1 MKRFF
6 SILLAGMMLAQM
18 TAFAAPEA
26 EVAETAQETVSEVQ
40 TGAQLSE
47 EDYGYPF
54 PNFSLDMS
62 AQPEGVANEIK
73 AGKVG
78 DSLTTF
84 GTLVVK
90 DESAN
95 DGYALKIYPKDAVSN
110 TAKYKYWN
118 LRGDL
123 GGTEVVPK
131 YVSDPNFTLSVNVPI
146 KNVSKLVIRAKLES
160 DYGGRWTQPMQVFY
174 ATDAAGAGSFDAKR
188 KIDQKFAV
196 GTQYYGKYQDL
207 VYDFSAIDKT
217 GANTITKIRIDP
229 FDDLFDREQI
239 YIDSIVFYSSE
250 EIKTIDLS
258 SAVFSPANGSQN
270 VDYRTRKVNIFM
282 PGNSG
287 VSEETFAALKF
298 KNNALSY
305 TKTEEDFAG
314 LTAVFGI
321 NTGASMV
328 GKTFT
333 AEPAASYLDE
343 TTYVSIPKY
352 SISFSSEFSHD
363 GENLVPNGDFEV
375 NGTNTFATSAALNQP
390 RNAYSEISNG
400 VLTLGEFKNYGT
412 LGNWSEYLSLPLC
425 DKIVKLEHGTK
436 DEPKPYYVDYKAGLN
451 QKTLDSW
458 EALKKGGLY
467 DKNGS
472 KVTDFAKYA
481 PKIMWY
487 FPEFNGAY
495 NANSKYF
502 TYPAYIDAINSYIKW
517 GNINLELNTG
527 SADRY
532 ARPAVVWDYGD
543 SARGDAGICMQLVL
557 QGGPL
562 YLDAEKTKPAVLDSL
577 LYDFEYLTVKE
588 MFEIKF
594 DANGAEGEGP
604 VTSSDVKN
612 SKVKDSHR
620 MWFAKDVAVTLPET
634 VGYTMDGA
642 VFGGWQCGDK
652 VYQPGESVTFTEA
665 GTKTLK
671 AIWKFTAKIDETSY
685 SVRFDP
691 TGIRFISEISS
702 LARTDSE
709 VTEYGYIV
717 ARTEL
722 LGDNELTF
730 DFKVD
735 GVKSS
740 YVSEKAFDRKTGL
753 NKYYDIDEDTLMT
766 KIAVSVIGIPMSQA
780 NKTLTVRTYAKYGTE
795 IVYGESIE
803 TSLAKIC
810 HDIVNDEERYG
821 VLTEAQKIEVK
832 KYASKYI

>member
-40 TGAQLSE
+40 TGAELNA

-62 AQPEGVANEIK
+62 SQPEGVANEIK
-73 AGKVG
+73 AGKVS

-90 DESAN
+90 DENAN
-95 DGYALKIYPKDAVSN
+95 DGYALKIYPKDAVAN

-118 LRGDL
+118 LRDDL

-174 ATDAAGAGSFDAKR
+174 ATDSENWFDGR
-188 KIDQKFAV
+188 RVFETFFPESTDN
-196 GTQYYGKYQDL
+196 YGKYHEL
-207 VYDFSAIDKT
+207 TYDFSKIDKT
-217 GANTITKIRIDP
+217 NANTLTQIRIDP
-229 FDDLFDREQI
+229 FNDLFDREEI
-239 YIDSIVFYSSE
+239 YIDSIVLYSSE

-258 SAVFSPANGSQN
+258 SAVYSPANGSQN
-270 VDYRTRKVNIFM
+270 VDYRTRKITLSV
-282 PGNSG
+282 PRS
-287 VSEETFAALKF
+287 SEFGKDDFKSVKF
-298 KNNALSY
+298 KDDILSY
-305 TKTEEDFAG
+305 TRTDEDFAEYI
-314 LTAVFGI
+314 AVFGI
-321 NTGASMV
+321 DRGSSMV

-333 AEPAASYLDE
+333 AEPVAYPDE
-343 TTYVSIPKY
+343 TTYVILPKY
-352 SISFSSEFSHD
+352 SISFTGEFPHD
-363 GENLVPNGDFEV
+363 GENLVPNGDFDV
-375 NGTNTFATSAALNQP
+375 NGTNTFANLADQT
-390 RNAYSEISNG
+390 YSKISDG
-400 VLTLGEFKNYGT
+400 VMTVGEFGNYGT
-412 LGNWSEYLSLPLC
+412 LGNWSEYDSLFLS
-425 DKIVKLEHGTK
+425 DAVIRLEHGTN
-436 DEPKPYYVDYKAGLN
+436 DEPKPYYLEYKAGLN
-451 QKTLDSW
+451 QQTLTSW
-458 EALKKGGLY
+458 ETLKANGLY
-467 DKNGS
+467 DANGNAVS
-472 KVTDFAKYA
+472 NYGKYA
-481 PKIMWY
+481 PRINVY

-495 NANSKYF
+495 NAHSKYF
-502 TYPAYIDAINSYIKW
+502 TYPAYIDSMRTYVAY
-517 GNINLELNTG
+517 GDANLELNTG
-527 SADRY
+527 SAERY
-532 ARPAVVWDYGD
+532 ARQAVVWDYGD
-543 SARGDAGICMQLVL
+543 SAQSWAGLCMQLVI

-562 YLDAEKTKPAVLDSL
+562 YLDAGKTQTAALDSFL
-577 LYDFEYLTVKE
+577 FDFEYLSLKE

-594 DANGAEGEGP
+594 DGNGANGEGP
-604 VTSSDVKN
+604 VTSSDVAGAN
-612 SKVKDSHR
+612 VKDDHR

-634 VGYTMDGA
+634 VGFEMDGA

-652 VYQPGESVTFTEA
+652 IYQPGESVTFTEA

-740 YVSEKAFDRKTGL
+740 YVSEKAFDRALGL
-753 NKYYDIDEDTLMT
+753 NKYFDIDNNTLMT
-766 KIAVSVIGIPMSQA
+766 KITVSVIGIPQASA
-780 NKTLTVRTYAKYGTE
+780 NKQLTVRTYTKYGNET
-795 IVYGESIE
+795 VYGQSVV

-810 HDIVNDEERYG
+810 HELKNDSERYD
-821 VLTEAQKIEVK
+821 VLTEAQKKEVN
-832 KYASKYI
+832 KYASMYNA

>member
-40 TGAQLSE
+40 TGAELNA

-62 AQPEGVANEIK
+62 SQPEGVANEII
-73 AGKVG
+73 AGKVS

-90 DESAN
+90 DENAN
-95 DGYALKIYPKDAVSN
+95 DGYALKIYPKDAVAN

-118 LRGDL
+118 LRDDL

-131 YVSDPNFTLSVNVPI
+131 YVSDPNFTLSVNIPI

-174 ATDAAGAGSFDAKR
+174 ATDSENWFDGGR
-188 KIDQKFAV
+188 VFETFFPESTDN
-196 GTQYYGKYQDL
+196 YGKYHEL
-207 VYDFSAIDKT
+207 TYDFSAIDKT
-217 GANTITKIRIDP
+217 NANTLTQIRIDP
-229 FDDLFDREQI
+229 FNDLFDREKI

-270 VDYRTRKVNIFM
+270 VDYRTRKVSIFV

-305 TKTEEDFAG
+305 TATEEDFAG

-333 AEPAASYLDE
+333 AEPAALYLDE
-343 TTYVSIPKY
+343 TTYVSVPKY

-375 NGTNTFATSAALNQP
+375 NGTNTFATAAAPNQP

-412 LGNWSEYLSLPLC
+412 LGNWSEYLSLHLC

-436 DEPKPYYVDYKAGLN
+436 DEPKPYYIDYKAGLN

-467 DKNGS
+467 DKNGN

-481 PKIMWY
+481 PRIMWY

-495 NANSKYF
+495 SPNSKYF
-502 TYPAYIDAINSYIKW
+502 THPAYIDAINSYIKS

-557 QGGPL
+557 EGGPL

-604 VTSSDVKN
+604 VTSSDVSG

-620 MWFAKDVAVTLPET
+620 MWFAKDVAVTLPDN

-652 VYQPGESVTFTEA
+652 IYQPGESVTFTEA
-665 GTKTLK
+665 GRKTLK
-671 AIWKFTAKIDETSY
+671 AIWKFTAKIDETSC

-702 LARTDSE
+702 LAGTDSA

-722 LGDNELTF
+722 LGNNELTF

-740 YVSEKAFDRKTGL
+740 YVSEKAFDRASGL
-753 NKYYDIDEDTLMT
+753 NKYFDIDNNTLMT
-766 KIAVSVIGIPMSQA
+766 KIAVSVIGIPQASA
-780 NKTLTVRTYAKYGTE
+780 NKQLTVRTYTKYGDET
-795 IVYGESIE
+795 VYGQSVV

-810 HDIVNDEERYG
+810 HELKNDSERYD
-821 VLTEAQKIEVK
+821 VLTVAQKEEVD
-832 KYASKYI
+832 KYASMYNA